1 VPFNFENR
9 KALDMCSLSPQKQ
22 NPPSRVCHN
31 HDTSNERRFVNVN
44 PVSAKEAMARMSVPI
59 GQAGSY
65 SAIIDARSEDEF
77 ALDHL
82 PGAINWPS
90 LNNEQRIVIGTLYKQ
105 AGPFEAKKKGAGMV
119 AANIA
124 NHIDKH
130 VIALPKGWQPL
141 VYCWRGGKRSG
152 SLALILGQIGF
163 KVAVIEGGYKA
174 FRSELV
180 TAIPPLSERLQWRVI
195 CGPTG
200 SGKTRLLHCLQA
212 QGAQVLDLEG
222 LAKHRSSVLG
232 FIPGEQQPSQKKF
245 DTLIWDALRQMD
257 PSKPV
262 YVESESRKVGNLAVP
277 ESLIAA
283 VRSGQ
288 CFLLELSDDERV
300 KLLLE
305 DYDFFVK
312 DPTLF
317 AKRLDALVAIRGKQL
332 VETWKSNIAQGKID
346 IVVRELLTLHY
357 DPTYFAS
364 MKRNF
369 SQIDRAKSLKADN
382 RSIVCLTDIAK
393 QLALT

>member
-1 VPFNFENR
+1 
-9 KALDMCSLSPQKQ
+9 
-22 NPPSRVCHN
+22 
-31 HDTSNERRFVNVN
+31 
-44 PVSAKEAMARMSVPI
+44 MARMSVPL
-59 GQAGSY
+59 GQSGGY

-82 PGAINWPS
+82 PGALNWPS

-105 AGPFEAKKKGAGMV
+105 VGPFEAKKKGAGLV

-124 NHIDKH
+124 SHIEKH
-130 VIALPKGWQPL
+130 VIDLPKDWQPL

-163 KVAVIEGGYKA
+163 KVAIIEGGYKA

-180 TAIPPLSERLQWRVI
+180 TAIPPLAERLQWRVI

-200 SGKTRLLHCLQA
+200 SGKTRLLHCLKA

-222 LAKHRSSVLG
+222 LANHRSSVLG
-232 FIPGEQQPSQKKF
+232 FIPGEPQPSQKNF
-245 DTLIWDALRQMD
+245 DTLIWDSLRKMD

-277 ESLIAA
+277 ESLIVAM
-283 VRSGQ
+283 RSGQ
-288 CFLLELSDDERV
+288 CYQLELSDDERV

-305 DYDFFVK
+305 DYEFFVK
-312 DPTLF
+312 DPGLF
-317 AKRLDALVAIRGKQL
+317 GKRLDALAAIRGKLQ
-332 VETWKSNIAQGKID
+332 VETWQSHIEHGHID
-346 IVVRELLTLHY
+346 IVVRELLKLHY

-369 SQIDRAKSLKADN
+369 SQIANAKLLQAQS
-382 RSIVCLTDIAK
+382 RSIECLTVIAHE
-393 QLALT
+393 LAMT